1 MSKPGNY
8 VYTNWELDY
17 YYFFQPSNDDKK
29 ENYIGDTSK
38 AKIKAKYENYYNEC
52 KKLVSNK
59 EGGTSFKEGIQ
70 NKIKECKM
78 KEIEIAKKLKIDNE
92 LSRIKN
98 KEEEVR
104 FWTNYFFFRK
114 KSKEQIKEIEDDV
127 AILDRKFC
135 FKIIIS
141 SEEFILALRSGR
153 GQNAL
158 RRHNYLKSLN
168 KEINPENL
176 KKAQND
182 IINQLLSEVDDEENK
197 IKQSVTKSFNKI
209 IGTIDINSKNN
220 EIEKIFEDLKN
231 KFMETKNK
239 GTETFFDDL
248 KKAFRNSLS
257 RYLEKLSNENKFN
270 DNKLNI
276 SIDDKQPAFLT
287 ISIYQEGELQ
297 RVKRDSNNKNETF
310 INLVMIAMENIIN
323 LLQEQNPTTL
333 HLLGLGEIILPKD
346 IETFFSKAK
355 EELKNG
361 GIKDK
366 VKKIIGNKKIDLVSG
381 ITGVIGELIGDY
393 NFNTLKELE
402 YQYTGT
408 NEDIVEAN
416 GKQINLKESYADY
429 MSENDGGLNIK
440 HYVSS
445 PNSISLYKPKKSGGI
460 PILSENMYKYIPA
473 EQLKM
478 LRFLEAN
485 YQYVTQ
491 KANPN
496 TDININIKAESLA
509 NREKSIS
516 LLNIDN
522 FLRESSTSIP
532 LDKLPD
538 KNNAFYQINNVIVPS
553 SVIFTIILENIIEYK
568 NKLIT
573 ISNTNKGDKR
583 KFEKITKPDE
593 TDIEEHK
600 LGNLAP
606 GTRKGTKIRFNGLTI
621 PVRELYSMI
630 K

>member
-59 EGGTSFKEGIQ
+59 EGGASFKEGIQ

-92 LSRIKN
+92 LSGIKN

-104 FWTNYFFFRK
+104 LWTNYFFFRK

-127 AILDRKFC
+127 TILDRKFC

-248 KKAFRNSLS
+248 KRAFRNSLS

-485 YQYVTQ
+485 CQYVTQ